1 MEDFNKLRED
11 EFKFALLIALNTFN
25 NEEEVSDINV
35 SVKAHQESNCHIVEV
50 RRIKVSKKELRDL
63 GLKDDLIPTE
73 EEVEKVFTL
82 LDNKL
87 MTKDE
92 KDCCGIA
99 FYDLLG
105 VTNFTATRR

>member
-1 MEDFNKLRED
+1 MEDFEKLRND
-11 EFKFALLIALNTFN
+11 EFKFALLITLNTFN

-35 SVKAHQESNCHIVEV
+35 SVRAHQDSNCHIVEV

-82 LDNKL
+82 LDKKIL
-87 MTKDE
+87 SDDE
-92 KDCCGIA
+92 RSCCGIA
-99 FYDLLG
+99 FYELLG